1 MNQNVTSLLGLIET
15 AYQSEINIIIEKQ
28 LKSILEEND
37 KPIYQDNITIDRI
50 INYRTNKNINIC
62 VILKKDNKHYQS
74 YELKLSGAN
83 LTYQDDLHRQSGV
96 TLYNP
101 FNNIHINLINNDN
114 AHVDISLHQ
123 AHITLGK
130 LNIIY
135 DLFKQE
141 VVNVKPDII
150 SPDESLR
157 ILKNII
163 ITDANSEIIYEDQ
176 EHDFISKKE
185 IPEEPASEEEVRY
198 KLNYRHSHVHQYG
211 VGKAIVDLGEV
222 TIIYDTINR
231 RIDKIIP
238 DVVSEES
245 CLAEMINKSI
255 IKIRHRQEHDE
266 DKKNNQEYQ
275 RRRVR

>member
-1 MNQNVTSLLGLIET
+1 MNQKVISLLTLIET
-15 AYQSEINIIIEKQ
+15 TYLSKINSIIEEK
-28 LKSILEEND
+28 LKYILEEID
-37 KPIYQDNITIDRI
+37 KQIYQDNITIDRI
-50 INYRTNKNINIC
+50 INYRTNKSINIC

-74 YELKLSGAN
+74 YDLKLNDNN
-83 LTYQDDLHRQSGV
+83 LDYQDNLHKQNNIIIH
-96 TLYNP
+96 NP

-114 AHVDISLHQ
+114 ANITIHNHY
-123 AHITLGK
+123 ANITLGK
-130 LNIIY
+130 INIIY
-135 DLFKQE
+135 NILKQE
-141 VVNVKPDII
+141 VINIKPDVI
-150 SPDESLR
+150 SLDECLK
-157 ILKNII
+157 ILKNIVV
-163 ITDANSEIIYEDQ
+163 TDNEVIYENH
-176 EHDFISKKE
+176 EHTILSKKE
-185 IPEEPASEEEVRY
+185 NIDETLQEEDTRY
-198 KLNYRHSHVHQYG
+198 KLNFRHSKVHKYE
-211 VGKAIVDLGEV
+211 VGKARVDLGEV

>member
-96 TLYNP
+96 TLHNP

-114 AHVDISLHQ
+114 AHVDISLHH
-123 AHITLGK
+123 AYITLGK

-135 DLFKQE
+135 DLLKQE
-141 VVNVKPDII
+141 VVDVKPDVI
-150 SPDESLR
+150 STDECLR
-157 ILKNII
+157 ILKDII
-163 ITDANSEIIYEDQ
+163 MTDVNDEIIYADQ
-176 EHDFISKKE
+176 EHELISNKKVLDE
-185 IPEEPASEEEVRY
+185 HSKEEPVRY
-198 KLNYRHSHVHQYG
+198 KLNYHHSHVHQYET
-211 VGKAIVDLGEV
+211 GKAQVDLGAA
-222 TIIYDTINR
+222 TIIYDSINK

-255 IKIRHRQEHDE
+255 IKIRHCQANDE
-266 DKKNNQEYQ
+266 NNNQEYQ

>member
-1 MNQNVTSLLGLIET
+1 MNQNVTSLLSLIET
-15 AYQSEINIIIEKQ
+15 TYQSEINSIIEEK

-50 INYRTNKNINIC
+50 INYRTNKTIVIC

-74 YELKLSGAN
+74 YELKLNGEILS
-83 LTYQDDLHRQSGV
+83 YQDDLHRQSGV
-96 TLYNP
+96 TLHNP

-163 ITDANSEIIYEDQ
+163 ITDANSKIIYEDQ